1 MDYRISILLSFSEL
15 LALDAALRHEMRRL
29 HDEQYVYAGHDDI
42 VGSIMRDSR
51 AITKMIDALDDVI
64 TQEADK

>member
-1 MDYRISILLSFSEL
+1 MTYRLSIDLSFSEL
-15 LALDAALRHEMRRL
+15 VALDAALQLELRRL

-51 AITKMIDALDDVI
+51 AITKVVEALDDVI
-64 TQEADK
+64 TQQ

>member
-1 MDYRISILLSFSEL
+1 MSYRLSIDLSFSEL
-15 LALDAALRHEMRRL
+15 LALDAALQHEMRRL

-51 AITKMIDALDDVI
+51 AITKVIEALDDVI
-64 TQEADK
+64 TQQ